1 MRRNNLWFV
10 FGFCFFALLL
20 TFGAS
25 SRPAFAQC
33 EKATDAQVVSS
44 IYSSIKADKRLA
56 SQISHIN
63 VVSINLAVKLQGW
76 ADNSSDYDRV
86 YDFAYNTDCVRVVN
100 VNNFQ
105 SAAPSADDSSR
116 SLKGCGSGTKACGD
130 ICIPEGDVC
139 NIGGFAAINEPL
151 FNLDLGKQTFLFG
164 AVAACW

>member
-1 MRRNNLWFV
+1 MRGISLRFV
-10 FGFCFFALLL
+10 VGFCFFAFLL
-20 TFGAS
+20 TVGAAT
-25 SRPAFAQC
+25 RPAFAQC
-33 EKATDAQVVSS
+33 EKVTDAQVVSS

-56 SQISHIN
+56 SQITHIN

-76 ADNSSDYDRV
+76 ADSSSDYDRV
-86 YDFAYNTDCVRVVN
+86 YNFAYDTECVRAIN

-105 SAAPSADDSSR
+105 SAPPSADDSSR

-151 FNLDLGKQTFLFG
+151 FNFDFGKQTSLFG